1 MLSRIPR
8 PSNTDALHIV
18 VVWRPGNENQLR
30 YTFKAPE
37 KFAGII
43 KYLFVLYHI

>member
-18 VVWRPGNENQLR
+18 VENQLR

-43 KYLFVLYHI
+43 RYLFVLYHI